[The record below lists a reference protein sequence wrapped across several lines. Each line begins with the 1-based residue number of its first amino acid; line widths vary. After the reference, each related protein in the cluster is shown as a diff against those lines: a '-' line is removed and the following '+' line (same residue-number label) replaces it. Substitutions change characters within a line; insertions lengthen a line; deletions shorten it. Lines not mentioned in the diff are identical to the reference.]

1 MIDFIAANPPLFIG
15 IVFFVSLI
23 VGSFLNVAIYRLP
36 IMLERDWREQCCELL
51 GQNPD
56 QQPTDRCNLFF
67 PPSHCPSCKVSL
79 QPWQNIPVLSYL
91 ALKGRCAACDARIGV
106 RYPMVELVTGV
117 LSATVA
123 AKLGFTFATATALL
137 FTWSLIVLTLIDL
150 DRQLLPDNITLPLM
164 WLGLLLSIAVSHDGQ
179 PLFADPRSSLI
190 GAVSGYLSL
199 WLVFQL
205 FKLLTRKEG
214 MGYGDFKLAA
224 ALGAWLGWQMLP
236 LVVVLSAFVG
246 AVVGIVMI
254 VAGRHGR
261 EKPMPFGP
269 FLAGA
274 GWLALLWGDAITN
287 RYLSISGLG

>member
-1 MIDFIAANPPLFIG
+1 M
-15 IVFFVSLI
+15 
-23 VGSFLNVAIYRLP
+23 
-36 IMLERDWREQCCELL
+36 
-51 GQNPD
+51 
-56 QQPTDRCNLFF
+56 
-67 PPSHCPSCKVSL
+67 
-79 QPWQNIPVLSYL
+79 
-91 ALKGRCAACDARIGV
+91 
-106 RYPMVELVTGV
+106 
-117 LSATVA
+117 
-123 AKLGFTFATATALL
+123 L

-164 WLGLLLSIAVSHDGQ
+164 WLGLLLSIAVSQDGQ

-199 WLVFQL
+199 WLVYQL